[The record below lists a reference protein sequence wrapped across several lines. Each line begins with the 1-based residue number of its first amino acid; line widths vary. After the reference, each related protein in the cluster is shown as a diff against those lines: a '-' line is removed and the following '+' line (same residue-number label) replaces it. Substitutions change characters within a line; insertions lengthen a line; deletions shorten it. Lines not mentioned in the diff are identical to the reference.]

1 MNGELY
7 VLLGSEVVDPGVVK
21 TVGGPDV
28 AASCS
33 PGARL
38 TVHSLRDPNEDAALV
53 ASSEDGTWLA
63 AVVDGYGTVA
73 GTHAV
78 IDHLVDAVPDLMA
91 ATVPNVGGVVVDALE
106 ALAHVRRAGA
116 HATGASV
123 TLAVGR
129 GSDVWVWTRGDTAAL
144 LVGPEVRAIS
154 GIVPPPSAAVPVP
167 PPRHVVRAASERLV
181 LVTDGWF
188 DALGTDWHGIAAR
201 GHAPATVTARAH
213 VDAAL
218 ERGADDAVT
227 VVVVAPPLRDA

>member
-1 MNGELY
+1 VNGELH
-7 VLLGSEVVDPGVVK
+7 VLLGSEVVTPGAVK

-28 AASCS
+28 AAACS

-53 ASSEDGTWLA
+53 ATGEDGTWLA

-91 ATVPNVGGVVVDALE
+91 AAVPNVGGVVVDALE
-106 ALAHVRRAGA
+106 ALAHVRRSGA

-129 GSDVWVWTRGDTAAL
+129 ASDVWIWTRGDTAAL
-144 LVGPEVRAIS
+144 LVGGGVRAVS
-154 GIVPPPSAAVPVP
+154 GIVPPPSAAVVLP
-167 PPRHVVRAASERLV
+167 PPRHVVRDPDERLV

-188 DALGTDWHGIAAR
+188 DALGDDWHAIAAR
-201 GHAPATVTARAH
+201 ENGPAHLTAQTH
-213 VDAAL
+213 VRAAL

-227 VVVVAPPLRDA
+227 VVVVAPPPRGV